1 MEQASYGTLKQ
12 PRGVIVGILTLFLG
26 LGLSACPTETD
37 VGKPAEAR
45 ILIDGTAAEP
55 MELVTATDFI
65 EMIDPIQQDREYV
78 LLDADTL
85 MIEPPYDRTV
95 DITTL
100 GSIFF
105 QL

>member
-55 MELVTATDFI
+55 MELVSFN
-65 EMIDPIQQDREYV
+65 P
-78 LLDADTL
+78 
-85 MIEPPYDRTV
+85 
-95 DITTL
+95 
-100 GSIFF
+100 FF
-105 QL
+105 RL